1 MILYAHRLCNKQMT
15 RKPVVVCSGRNLPL
29 HPASP
34 TNHDFI
40 CASFVQQ
47 ANDAE
52 AGGRL
57 LWSQLASSSGITISS
72 ITFDPFTAST
82 VSAWNL

>member
-1 MILYAHRLCNKQMT
+1 LALHVIQPFTILSSLYFF
-15 RKPVVVCSGRNLPL
+15 LPK
-29 HPASP
+29 SP